1 MEESISIITNKYTRR
16 VYVMEDYIR
25 IYQDA
30 IDPDFC
36 KHLIDKFETDT
47 DNHEKI
53 EHGED
58 KNMSFTQLNM
68 FQQKTHESWE
78 TETKTLQEC
87 FMKHLTMY
95 KKECN
100 IIPTQW
106 PDKYGFEAFRL
117 KRYLP
122 NDIDQFKKHVDVTN
136 KDNNIRFLVFFLY
149 LDDNDAGETM
159 FPQIEKSS
167 LCKKGSLLMFPPM
180 WPWVH
185 QGMKPVVKPKYI
197 VGSYLHYAY

>member
-1 MEESISIITNKYTRR
+1 
-16 VYVMEDYIR
+16 MEDYIR
-25 IYQDA
+25 IYENA
-30 IDPDFC
+30 VDPDFC

-106 PDKYGFEAFRL
+106 PDKYGFEPFRL

-122 NDIDQFKKHVDVTN
+122 NDVDQFKEHVDVT
-136 KDNNIRFLVFFLY
+136 K
-149 LDDNDAGETM
+149 
-159 FPQIEKSS
+159 
-167 LCKKGSLLMFPPM
+167 
-180 WPWVH
+180 
-185 QGMKPVVKPKYI
+185 
-197 VGSYLHYAY
+197 

>member
-1 MEESISIITNKYTRR
+1 
-16 VYVMEDYIR
+16 MEDYIR
-25 IYQDA
+25 IYENA
-30 IDPDFC
+30 VDPDFC
-36 KHLIDKFETDT
+36 KHLIDKFEIDT

-106 PDKYGFEAFRL
+106 PDKYGFEPFRL
-117 KRYLP
+117 KRY
-122 NDIDQFKKHVDVTN
+122 
-136 KDNNIRFLVFFLY
+136 
-149 LDDNDAGETM
+149 
-159 FPQIEKSS
+159 
-167 LCKKGSLLMFPPM
+167 
-180 WPWVH
+180 
-185 QGMKPVVKPKYI
+185 
-197 VGSYLHYAY
+197 

>member
-1 MEESISIITNKYTRR
+1 
-16 VYVMEDYIR
+16 MEDYIR
-25 IYQDA
+25 IYENA
-30 IDPDFC
+30 VDPDFC
-36 KHLIDKFETDT
+36 KHLIDKFEIDT

-106 PDKYGFEAFRL
+106 PDKYGFEPFRL

-122 NDIDQFKKHVDVTN
+122 NDVDQFKEHVDVTN
-136 KDNNIRFLVFFLY
+136 VDTHRISNLVLVYEGVEGALGNLFDQLTEALSRCNVLLCAGLTDNNAVVVFLKKVCFS
-149 LDDNDAGETM
+149 D
-159 FPQIEKSS
+159 QS
-167 LCKKGSLLMFPPM
+167 LHDFAFCS
-180 WPWVH
+180 
-185 QGMKPVVKPKYI
+185 
-197 VGSYLHYAY
+197 